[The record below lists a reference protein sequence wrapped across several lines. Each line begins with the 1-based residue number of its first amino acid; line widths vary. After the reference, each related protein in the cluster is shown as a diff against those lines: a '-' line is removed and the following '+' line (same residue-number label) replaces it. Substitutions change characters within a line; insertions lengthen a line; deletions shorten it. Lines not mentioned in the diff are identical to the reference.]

1 MTAWTLTRLENR
13 DTPSGGFV
21 ASGAGVGS
29 RPLVQLYRPDGST
42 RSQFFA
48 FDPAFTGGVNVAL
61 ADVNADGVDDVV
73 AAAGPGGGPHVKV
86 FDGVSVDRLFDP
98 TVPSPAVVIPL
109 TELYSFFAYDA
120 GFSGGVSVAAAD
132 VDADGRA
139 DVVTGAG
146 PGGGPHVK
154 AFSGANGGV
163 IRNFFA
169 FDIAFRGG
177 VNVAAGRVNSD
188 VSADIVV
195 GSGPGTR
202 TTVSGYDG
210 QSGVQFFT
218 LTPFGEFTG
227 GASVATAKLGTSA
240 FEHVIVGAGRG
251 GGPRVAAFD
260 GSVLS
265 SLPIF
270 ALPVGGLAPSRSFF
284 AFDLPFSGGVSVAA
298 TDVTGDGIEDIIAGA
313 GPGGD
318 PRLRAFNGAFVGGVP
333 IYDVLKFG
341 FVSGTPE
348 YTSGVTVGA

>member
-1 MTAWTLTRLENR
+1 MTALTLTRLESR
-13 DTPSGGFV
+13 DTPSGGV
-21 ASGAGVGS
+21 VVSGAGVGS
-29 RPLVQLYRPDGST
+29 RPLVQLYRPDGSI

-48 FDPAFTGGVNVAL
+48 FDPGFTGGVNVAL

-86 FDGVSVDRLFDP
+86 FDGVSVGRLFDP
-98 TVPSPAVVIPL
+98 AVPSPAVVTPL

-154 AFSGANGGV
+154 AFSGASGAV
-163 IRNFFA
+163 IRDLFA
-169 FDIAFRGG
+169 FAPGYRGG
-177 VNVAAGRVNSD
+177 VSVAAGRVNAD
-188 VSADIVV
+188 TYADIVV
-195 GSGPGTR
+195 GSGPGIR
-202 TTVSGYDG
+202 TTVNGFDG
-210 QSGVQFFT
+210 RTGLPFFT
-218 LTPFGEFTG
+218 LTPFGEFNG
-227 GASVATAKLGTSA
+227 GASVATAKLGSSTY
-240 FEHVIVGAGRG
+240 EHVIVGAGRG

-270 ALPVGGLAPSRSFF
+270 SLPVGGLVPSRSFF
-284 AFDLPFSGGVSVAA
+284 AFDPTFTGGVNVAA

-333 IYDVLKFG
+333 IYDVLKYRLTSDI
-341 FVSGTPE
+341 VE
-348 YTSGVTVGA
+348 YRSGVTVGA

>member
-1 MTAWTLTRLENR
+1 MTALNLTRLESR

-21 ASGAGVGS
+21 ASGVGVGS
-29 RPLVQLYRPDGST
+29 RPLVQLYRPDGSI
-42 RSQFFA
+42 RSEFLA
-48 FDPAFTGGVNVAL
+48 FDAAFTGGVNVAL
-61 ADVNADGVDDVV
+61 ADVNADGVDDVI

-86 FDGVSVDRLFDP
+86 FDGASVDRLFDP
-98 TVPSPAVVIPL
+98 TPPTPKIAFPP
-109 TELYSFFAYDA
+109 TELFSFFAYDA
-120 GFSGGVSVAAAD
+120 GFSGGVSVAAGD

-154 AFSGANGGV
+154 AFGGATGAL

-169 FDIAFRGG
+169 FDPNFRGG
-177 VNVAAGRVNSD
+177 VNVAAGRVNAD
-188 VSADIVV
+188 GFADIVV

-202 TTVSGYDG
+202 TTVNGFDG
-210 QSGVQFFT
+210 QTGVQFFT

-240 FEHVIVGAGRG
+240 FESVVVGAGRG

-260 GSVLS
+260 GAVLS
-265 SLPIF
+265 SLPVF

-284 AFDLPFSGGVSVAA
+284 AFDPSFSGGVNVAA
-298 TDVTGDGIEDIIAGA
+298 ADVTGDGIEDIITGA

-318 PRLRAFNGAFVGGVP
+318 PRLRAFNGGFFGGVP

-341 FVSGTPE
+341 FDAGTPQ
-348 YTSGVTVGA
+348 YTAGVTVGA